1 VVDGRLTEL
10 DEKFAGVL
18 NEVIAETE
26 FKVAKQATRVGG
38 ASPVRK
44 VIW

>member
-1 VVDGRLTEL
+1 VELTGELTEL

-26 FKVAKQATRVGG
+26 FKGKVKQRCDT
-38 ASPVRK
+38 S
-44 VIW
+44 WW